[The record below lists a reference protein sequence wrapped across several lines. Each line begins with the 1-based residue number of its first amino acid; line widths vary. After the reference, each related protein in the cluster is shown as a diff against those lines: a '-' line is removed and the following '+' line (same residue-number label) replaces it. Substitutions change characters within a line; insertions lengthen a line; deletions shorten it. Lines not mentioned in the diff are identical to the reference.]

1 MTERP
6 RPPQSGELPGSLPI
20 FPLTGCIL
28 LPGGQLPLNIF
39 EPRYLEMCRDAMAGE
54 RVIGMV
60 QPTDPQDAAQCPA
73 VYATGCAGRI
83 TGFEETDDNR
93 FLITLTGL
101 CRFEIAEELPMT
113 HRYREV
119 RATWTPFAQDLEACR
134 CKLDRSALIP
144 TLESYFGCCGLTADW
159 ETIAGTPDHCLV
171 TSLAMICPFS
181 ASEKQALLE
190 CHDTTERSALLVALM
205 EMAAAAGG
213 RLGGMGDAPVT
224 RH

>member
-6 RPPQSGELPGSLPI
+6 LPTQPGDLPSRLPI
-20 FPLTGCIL
+20 FPLAGCIL

-39 EPRYLEMCRDAMAGE
+39 EPRYLDMCRDAMAGE
-54 RVIGMV
+54 RIIGMV
-60 QPTDPQDAAQCPA
+60 QPTDPDDAGRAPA

-83 TGFEETDDNR
+83 AEFEETDDNR

-101 CRFEIAEELPMT
+101 CRFAIAEELPMT

-119 RATWTPFAQDLEACR
+119 RAAWAPFARDLEACR

-144 TLESYFGCCGLTADW
+144 TLETYFGCCGLTADW
-159 ETIAGTPDHCLV
+159 ETIAATPDHCLV

-181 ASEKQALLE
+181 CTEKQALLE
-190 CHDTTERSALLVALM
+190 CRDTTERSTLLVALM

-213 RLGGMGDAPVT
+213 GDAPAT